1 MDGTRVFGDKEPLM
15 RTLTEVLAGI
25 ASADHDAGSSI
36 ADRKEHHEQPGSSSH
51 VAPGGR

>member
-1 MDGTRVFGDKEPLM
+1 M
-15 RTLTEVLAGI
+15 RTLIELLAGI
-25 ASADHDAGSSI
+25 ASVHHDAESSI